1 MPTYNIARK
10 VTYMEYYDNV
20 EAESPEKAKELVK
33 DVYWSCDFDDVVDAK
48 EPEILSWSEVIE
60 HTSSPC

>member
-1 MPTYNIARK
+1 
-10 VTYMEYYDNV
+10 MEYYDNV